1 LPPLSEKETKEYI
14 GKRLGIAGARAPI
27 FTEEAMKQVYL
38 KSRGIPRLIN
48 ILCDNALL
56 NGYALD
62 QKRVDARS
70 VREVA
75 KDLSLRK
82 LPRRTWILVL
92 ILICIAVST
101 LLFIYAQKSANLLP
115 AYEGI
120 LRGYQYIKGIL
131 SKGGSTFF
139 QFL

>member
-14 GKRLGIAGARAPI
+14 GKRLRIAGAKGPLFSEKAI
-27 FTEEAMKQVYL
+27 KQIYL

-62 QKRVDARS
+62 KKMVDARS

-75 KDLSLRK
+75 KDLCLKKKSRGL
-82 LPRRTWILVL
+82 WILVL
-92 ILICIAVST
+92 ISISFGLGI
-101 LLFIYAQKSANLLP
+101 LLFMYV
-115 AYEGI
+115 
-120 LRGYQYIKGIL
+120 LR
-131 SKGGSTFF
+131 
-139 QFL
+139 